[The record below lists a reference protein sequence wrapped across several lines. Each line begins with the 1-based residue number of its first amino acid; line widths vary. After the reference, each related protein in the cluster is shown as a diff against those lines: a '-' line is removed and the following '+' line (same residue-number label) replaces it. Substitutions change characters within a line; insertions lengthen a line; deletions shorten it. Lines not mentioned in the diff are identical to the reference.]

1 MLFYLFKLISIVS
14 YFVNYLISKLLL
26 EATLLH
32 QGRQL
37 LKNNIYKFFV
47 SLADVVIVNSLTF
60 KSEMEK
66 KFKIKV
72 NCIFNPLNKKEIIS
86 LSKKKINENFFRS
99 KKMY

>member
-1 MLFYLFKLISIVS
+1 MFIQFIGTIIKIKIVLFYLFKLISIVS

-26 EATLLH
+26 EANTSSGWEH
-32 QGRQL
+32 NF

-66 KFKIKV
+66 NLK
-72 NCIFNPLNKKEIIS
+72 
-86 LSKKKINENFFRS
+86 SK
-99 KKMY
+99 